1 MKILWKL
8 FVGMHVFFYRLS
20 GGRLGGEMNGFKVL
34 VLNTTGRKS
43 GKPHSNPVGFFERNN
58 GYVVV
63 ASNGGQ
69 ANHPAWYHNIKANP
83 RFTVQIMDK
92 VIPVQ
97 AEILAGEQ
105 RSAIWKWV
113 VETAP
118 AFGGYEKA
126 TSREIPLVFL
136 KPV

>member
-1 MKILWKL
+1 MKFLWKL

-20 GGRLGGEMNGFKVL
+20 GGRFGGEMNGFKVL

-43 GKPHSNPVGFFERNN
+43 GKAHSNPVGFFERNG

-83 RFTVQIMDK
+83 RFTVQIKDQ

-97 AEILAGEQ
+97 GEILAGEQ
-105 RSAIWKWV
+105 RSATWKWV
-113 VETAP
+113 VENAP